1 MTNSF
6 LKISIVF
13 YLKFLKLTDYLP
25 FYVVFFFLKYILKSE
40 ILTLELE
47 GFFPLCNKPSP
58 TVFIISE
65 GFVLLIERG
74 GC

>member
-13 YLKFLKLTDYLP
+13 YLSETHRLFAFLCW
-25 FYVVFFFLKYILKSE
+25 FFFLKYILKSE